1 MNEVRIYLSGGMTG
15 MSLVDQTEWRN
26 RIKDALKF
34 QYAPSKPFTVFS
46 PPDYYS
52 VFTNA
57 HTCEREAMEFDLAM
71 LRKSD
76 VVVVNFNNPS
86 SIGTAMELA
95 IAKEYRIPVIGFGD
109 SKSLHPWLLECCT
122 RMCSGLKGAVE
133 HLVEFYLN

>member
-15 MSLVDQTEWRN
+15 MSLADQTEWRA
-26 RIKDALKF
+26 RLKSALKF

-52 VFTNA
+52 VFANA
-57 HTCEREAMEFDLAM
+57 HTCEREVMEFDLAM

-95 IAKEYRIPVIGFGD
+95 IAKEYRIPIIGFGD
-109 SKSLHPWLLECCT
+109 PKALHPWLLECCT
-122 RMCSGLKGAVE
+122 RMCADLKGAVE
-133 HLVEFYLN
+133 HLVEFYIN